1 MSSADDRDLE
11 RYLRH
16 DDALSRAYAELKS
29 ERPSPAL
36 DQAVLAR
43 ARDALKS
50 TPRGGKRPRNWTA
63 ITALAATVLLSFGL
77 VMRLALEP
85 ESQMPA
91 ALPQDSAQPLPRAS
105 SPAAE
110 ADQGSF
116 EKKDSTR
123 FAPAPN
129 VPAASSI
136 EGQRPVIEEEIRAAT
151 EQVPETS
158 EPTPPAAVL
167 ESRSAPP
174 APAAAPKLGD
184 VRKETA
190 PATQPLRRDRAS
202 ANGAEERA
210 SAGLLKS
217 QAEVAAPHDRD
228 ATAAASSATTADEAP
243 AKEEFRL
250 TPEGWLAEIERL
262 RAAGETEAAERELA
276 RFRKAYPD
284 YFEILK
290 PQPQRQ

>member
-1 MSSADDRDLE
+1 VSSADDRDLE

-50 TPRGGKRPRNWTA
+50 APRGGKRPRNWTA

-85 ESQMPA
+85 ESQTPA

-110 ADQGSF
+110 TDQGSF
-116 EKKDSTR
+116 EKKDTTR
-123 FAPAPN
+123 FAPSPN

-136 EGQRPVIEEEIRAAT
+136 ESQRPVIEEEIRAAT
-151 EQVPETS
+151 EQVPATS

-167 ESRSAPP
+167 ERSAPP

-184 VRKETA
+184 VRRETA
-190 PATQPLRRDRAS
+190 PATQPLRPDRAS

-217 QAEVAAPHDRD
+217 QAEVAAPRNRD
-228 ATAAASSATTADEAP
+228 ATAAASSVTTADEAA
-243 AKEEFRL
+243 AKEEL
-250 TPEGWLAEIERL
+250 MLKPEAWLAEIERL